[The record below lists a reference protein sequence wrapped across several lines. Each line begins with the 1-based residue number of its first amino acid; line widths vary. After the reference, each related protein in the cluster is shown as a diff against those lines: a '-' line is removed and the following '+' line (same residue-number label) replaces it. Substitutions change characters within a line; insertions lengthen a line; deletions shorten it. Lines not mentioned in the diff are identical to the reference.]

1 METIEGTVEN
11 IIFQSDDRQFCV
23 FRTKCTSLG
32 LVTTVYK
39 GPAPFMG
46 EMIRARGEWTQH
58 ARFGRQF
65 SVTGYQS
72 LKPGSAEGMERFL
85 ASGAVKG
92 IGKAMASRIVAHFG
106 KDTLDILGKAPERLA
121 EVSGIGAKKAKSIGE
136 AYNMISDLREL
147 MLFLEEN
154 GVSGNYAA
162 KLQLAYGDTAITR
175 IKANPYSLITD
186 IDGIGFKTADRI
198 ALSLGFEPAS
208 EERVRAGI
216 GYALTLAASGGHTCI
231 PEEELLRYASQV
243 LQIDFTD
250 VETVFRKMIANDQ
263 LRTEDWGG
271 QRFVYPEYLYR
282 AETGTARMLRALR
295 DHPDSLGKVNVE
307 KIIGDWEAEAGIEL
321 AEAQKDAI
329 RSSLKFGVFALTGGP
344 GTGKTT
350 IIKGILSVLKRAGCT
365 VLLAAPTGRAAR
377 RLEMAAGDKAQT
389 VHRLL
394 EYTVTGEF
402 GKNADDLLETQAV
415 IVDEASMLDIYL
427 FYHLLEALPL
437 GCRLILVGDVDQLP
451 SVGPGSVLKDIIRCG
466 KMPVV
471 RLQEVFRQAEVSPIV
486 RNAHRINRGL
496 LPECAA
502 DSDFSMTEFADEE
515 MAAAY
520 ITDLYAAATKSGGW
534 QSLQIL
540 SPMHK
545 GPCGVQNLNSLLQD
559 RVNPPSA
566 RKEEIRQPGGATLRL
581 GDKVM
586 QIRNNYEKD
595 VYNGDIGQIA
605 DISGKAVKVW
615 YPERPDG
622 EYVTYGD
629 GETDELQLA
638 YAMSVHKSDAG
649 QGKSG
654 TGRDKNGAAD
664 CRGQRPDPAPL
675 FAAEGTAAGKRGF
688 VTGGISVAQVR
699 AFPGEQ
705 PGSICE
711 GGIVYCLSS

>member
-1 METIEGTVEN
+1 MEKIEGTVDN
-11 IIFQSDDRQFCV
+11 IVFQSDNKQFCV
-23 FRTKCTSLG
+23 FRVQCVSLG
-32 LVTTVYK
+32 LVTAVYK

-46 EMIRARGEWTQH
+46 EMIQACGDWTQH

-65 SVTGYQS
+65 SITAYQS
-72 LKPGSAEGMERFL
+72 VKPGSAEGIERFL
-85 ASGAVKG
+85 ASGAIKG
-92 IGKAMASRIVAHFG
+92 IGKAMASRIVEHFG
-106 KDTLDILGKAPERLA
+106 KEALEILGESPERLA
-121 EVSGIGAKKAKSIGE
+121 EISGIGAKKAKSIGE
-136 AYNMISDLREL
+136 AYHAISDLREL
-147 MLFLEEN
+147 MLFLEEH

-175 IKANPYSLITD
+175 IKANPYCLITD
-186 IDGIGFKTADRI
+186 IDGIGFKTADKI
-198 ALSLGFEPAS
+198 ALSLGFDLAS

-216 GYALTLAASGGHTCI
+216 GFALNLAASGGHTCV
-231 PEEELLRYASQV
+231 PEEELLRYTGQV
-243 LQIDFTD
+243 LQINYMD
-250 VETVFRKMIANDQ
+250 VEKVFQKMIANDL
-263 LRTEDWGG
+263 LRTEDWSG
-271 QRFVYPEYLYR
+271 QRFIYPEYLYR

-307 KIIGDWEAEAGIEL
+307 KIIRGWEEETGLEL

-402 GKNADDLLETQAV
+402 GKNADDLLEAQAV
-415 IVDEASMLDIYL
+415 IVDEASMLDIFL
-427 FYHLLEALPL
+427 FYHLLDALPL

-451 SVGPGSVLKDIIRCG
+451 SVGPGSVLKDIIQCG

-471 RLQEVFRQAEVSPIV
+471 RLHEVFRQAEVSPIV
-486 RNAHRINRGL
+486 RNAHRINHGL
-496 LPECAA
+496 LPECVA

-515 MAAAY
+515 EAAAY
-520 ITDLYAAATKSGGW
+520 ITNLYVAETEKGGW
-534 QSLQIL
+534 QFLQIL

-545 GPCGVQNLNSLLQD
+545 GSCGVQNLNRLLQA
-559 RVNPPSA
+559 RVNPPSYG
-566 RKEEIRQPGGATLRL
+566 KDEILQPGGIALRV

-595 VYNGDIGQIA
+595 VYNGDIGQIVN
-605 DISGKAVKVW
+605 ITGKTVKVW
-615 YPERPDG
+615 YPERPDS
-622 EYVTYGD
+622 EYVTYEE

-638 YAMSVHKSDAG
+638 YAMSVHKS
-649 QGKSG
+649 QGSEYSRVVLALVPGHYIMLQRNLLYTAVTRAREKVELVGTKAALQTAVANDRTRRRYSLLKERLQESG
-654 TGRDKNGAAD
+654 E
-664 CRGQRPDPAPL
+664 L
-675 FAAEGTAAGKRGF
+675 
-688 VTGGISVAQVR
+688 
-699 AFPGEQ
+699 
-705 PGSICE
+705 
-711 GGIVYCLSS
+711 